1 MGSLINL
8 EQYIE
13 LHSTPELSILS
24 KIYRETNVR
33 FLNPRMVSGHIQGLL
48 LTMLSKMINPDLILE
63 IGTFTGYSAIC
74 LAQGLKPKG
83 KLHTIE
89 VNDEISPIANG
100 YFVEAG
106 LTDSIIE
113 HVGDARKIIPL
124 LNCNFDLIF
133 IDGEKNEYPEYYQI
147 CVDILNPGGLLIADN
162 VLWNEKIIDP
172 NFKEDKTTKAI
183 LRFNKLIHDDTRF
196 ENLILP
202 IRDGFTIARKKL

>member
-1 MGSLINL
+1 MEHQQNV

-13 LHSTPELSILS
+13 LHSSPELPILS
-24 KIYRETNVR
+24 KIYRETNVK
-33 FLNPRMVSGHIQGLL
+33 FLNPRMVSGHIQGMLIA
-48 LTMLSKMINPDLILE
+48 MLSKMINPGLILE

-74 LAQGLKPKG
+74 LAQGLKPEG

-89 VNDEISPIANG
+89 INDEISPVAHG

-106 LTDSIIE
+106 LEKKIIE

-124 LNCNFDLIF
+124 LNLNFDLIF
-133 IDGEKNEYPEYYQI
+133 IDGEKREYPEYFNI
-147 CVDILNPGGLLIADN
+147 CTGFLKPGGYLLADN

-172 NFKEDKTTKAI
+172 NFKDDPTTQAI
-183 LRFNKLIHDDTRF
+183 ITFNKFVRDGKRL

-202 IRDGFTIARKKL
+202 IRDGLTIARKKL